1 MSPAVALEQKMS
13 ELERTLENLK
23 GGAEVLDTLREEF
36 SQWLGEANE
45 EGQREAY
52 ENVLGHVDAMVREY
66 AHRLQE
72 AVAQP
77 QAPLGSTMARAGR
90 TLPERL

>member
-1 MSPAVALEQKMS
+1 MEQKMS
-13 ELERTLENLK
+13 EPERTLENLK

-36 SQWLGEANE
+36 SQWLEEANE

-52 ENVLGHVDAMVREY
+52 ENVLGHVDTMVREY

-72 AVAQP
+72 AETQSP
-77 QAPLGSTMARAGR
+77 APPGASGA
-90 TLPERL
+90 